1 MNALLEKVQTRIDE
15 KSLRERVLLFLVI
28 IALLYMVW
36 QGLLMGPLEAQQ
48 KKLLTRLD
56 GVRNEITQLEQQT
69 QRILKRRHSDP
80 NAENRELLA
89 QYQEQIEA
97 LEGRIRDSIKGLIKP
112 QQMATVLESVLT
124 RETDLT
130 LVSVKN
136 LKPEPLIKPDP
147 NEHEG
152 ESEAAGV
159 YKHGMQ
165 LEFSGKYLSALAY
178 LRALEQL
185 EWGFHWDSIDITM
198 DEYPRATIVITVH
211 TLSLEEG
218 WIGV

>member
-1 MNALLEKVQTRIDE
+1 MNELLEKVRTRIDE
-15 KSLRERVLLFLVI
+15 KSLRERALLFLVI

-48 KKLLTRLD
+48 KKLLSRLD
-56 GVRNEITQLEQQT
+56 GVRNEITQLELQT
-69 QRILKRRHSDP
+69 QLILKRRNMDP

-89 QYQEQIEA
+89 HYQEQIET
-97 LEGRIRDSIKGLIKP
+97 LEDRIRDSIKGLIKP

-147 NEHEG
+147 DEHEG

-159 YKHGMQ
+159 YKHGLQ

-178 LRALEQL
+178 LSALEQL
-185 EWGFHWDSIDITM
+185 EWGFHWDNIDITM
-198 DEYPRATIVITVH
+198 DEYPRANIVITVH